1 MRRAT
6 ALLPLAV
13 VAALA
18 GCAPTTASGVPVGG
32 VTPITA
38 PPAASPTGGVS
49 AEAWVSSML
58 ARVNAERANAGL
70 GPLQLCGNLGTAA
83 QRHSDDQ
90 AARSVMSHTGSN
102 GSTMAQRVQAAGYV
116 GWNAL
121 AENVAAGQPTVDS
134 VVSAWMGSA
143 GHRANL
149 LSATYVHVGFGRA
162 TSSSGTPYWTQDFGR
177 GGSC

>member
-6 ALLPLAV
+6 LLVPLAV
-13 VAALA
+13 AAVLV
-18 GCAPTTASGVPVGG
+18 GCAPVGPAGVPVGG
-32 VTPITA
+32 VAPITA
-38 PPAASPTGGVS
+38 PTTAPPSGGTS
-49 AEAWVSSML
+49 AESWVTSML
-58 ARVNAERANAGL
+58 VRVNAERANAGVAA
-70 GPLQLCGNLGTAA
+70 LQLCGNLGTAA
-83 QRHSDDQ
+83 QRHSEDQ

-102 GSTMAQRVQAAGYV
+102 GSTMAQRVQAAGYI

-121 AENVAAGQPTVDS
+121 AENVAAGQPSVDS
-134 VVSAWMGSA
+134 VVSAWVGSA

-162 TSSSGTPYWTQDFGR
+162 TSGSGTPYWTQNFGR